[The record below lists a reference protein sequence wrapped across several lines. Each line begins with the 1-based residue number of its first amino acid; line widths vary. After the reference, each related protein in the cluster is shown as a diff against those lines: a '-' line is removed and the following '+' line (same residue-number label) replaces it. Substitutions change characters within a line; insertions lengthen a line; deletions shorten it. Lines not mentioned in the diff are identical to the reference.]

1 MDHPT
6 PLKIKPISQ
15 TIFRRQSVVPIG
27 SEYHLKMKHQS
38 DASSEETSQTERNKM
53 SKGKS
58 LFEKSRSDSSQETV
72 IGTAPEIPSE
82 NRAEESFLRFE
93 ENLKNS
99 QVKLVALR
107 ERRLDLMQKIAKM
120 SKGESPQ
127 EMEIQKQILQQF
139 QFELQETDFDL
150 NLQKQLIDKMVQSI
164 QSVELCSNSRI

>member
-1 MDHPT
+1 M
-6 PLKIKPISQ
+6 
-15 TIFRRQSVVPIG
+15 
-27 SEYHLKMKHQS
+27 
-38 DASSEETSQTERNKM
+38 
-53 SKGKS
+53 
-58 LFEKSRSDSSQETV
+58 
-72 IGTAPEIPSE
+72 
-82 NRAEESFLRFE
+82 
-93 ENLKNS
+93 
-99 QVKLVALR
+99 VALR